1 MPKNYDVS
9 TYADDNAVDYGV
21 FGEIEARLYKGHI
34 H

>member
-1 MPKNYDVS
+1 MSINYDVP
-9 TYADDNAVDYGV
+9 TYADDNAVEYGV